1 MEQQV
6 KVTFQPQGRSVS
18 VLAGTKI
25 VEAAARAGVVIET
38 PCGGAGTC
46 GKCRVRV
53 TENADLPKAA
63 DKKAFPVRELDAG
76 WRLACQYRLDRETVV
91 FVPETSLFGGEHQIM
106 AATEATAPREML
118 PAIRKVYTELAPP
131 TLEDDA
137 PDLLRLER
145 SVGAFKADLALVRHV
160 SSVLRAN
167 SFKGT
172 AVLADR
178 RLIDFEPGDT
188 RARCYGVAFDI
199 GTTTMVGELLSL
211 CDGKEL
217 GVASRMNPQ
226 VSYGD
231 DVLARIKHA
240 DACPECLDE
249 MRLAVAREVAGMIDA
264 MCAGAGVRREHVY
277 EASFAGN
284 TTMEHIL
291 CGMDPAQ
298 LGQIPFVPLHAR
310 GLLVPAQDLGIPIHH
325 GALAYIFPL
334 IGGFVGGDTVA
345 GMLAT
350 RIDRV
355 EGPALL
361 VDIGT
366 NGEIVL
372 AHDGKIYAAS
382 TAAGPAFEGARI
394 SCGMR
399 GTHGAIEKVVFNGEV
414 RLEVIGNGA
423 PVGICGSGLIDLLA
437 ELLRHG
443 IVTPDGQ
450 LLPAGEL
457 PRDLAPDYA
466 RRVRPGDNGAAQFV
480 LVEPS
485 AQTGAAAIALT
496 QRDIREVQLGGGA
509 IRAGIGILLHMAGLE
524 PAQLKTVMIAGGFGN
539 FIRRSS
545 AQRIGLLPPGID
557 HRRIRYVGNVSLAG
571 ARAALLSTEAR
582 KRGEELARRTRH
594 VELSTTDG
602 FQEVFADAMMFP
614 GGD

>member
-1 MEQQV
+1 METQIR
-6 KVTFQPQGRSVS
+6 VTFQPRGRSVS

-53 TENADLPKAA
+53 TENAAPPGAA
-63 DKKAFPVRELDAG
+63 DKRAFSVQELDSG
-76 WRLACQYRLDRETVV
+76 WRLACQYRLQRETVV

-106 AATEATAPREML
+106 AATEANAPREML

-137 PDLLRLER
+137 PDLLRLEH
-145 SVGAFKADLALVRHV
+145 SVGAFKVDMPLVRHV
-160 SSVLRAN
+160 SAVLRAN

-172 AVLADR
+172 AVLADH

-188 RARCYGVAFDI
+188 RAHCYGVAFDI

-211 CDGKEL
+211 RDGSEL

-231 DVLARIKHA
+231 DVLSRIKHA
-240 DACPECLDE
+240 NACPDCLDE
-249 MRLAVAREVAGMIDA
+249 MRLAVTREVAGMIDA

-310 GLLVPAQDLGIPIHH
+310 GLLAPAQDLGLPIHH

-372 AHDGKIYAAS
+372 AHDGQLYAAS

-399 GTHGAIEKVVFNGEV
+399 GTQGAIEKVVFNDEV

-423 PVGICGSGLIDLLA
+423 PAGICGSGLIDLIA

-457 PRDLAPDYA
+457 PRDLAPDYVW
-466 RRVRPGDNGAAQFV
+466 RVRNDPNGAAQFV
-480 LVEPS
+480 LVERS
-485 AQTGAAAIALT
+485 AQTGAAALSLT
-496 QRDIREVQLGGGA
+496 QRDIREVQLGSGA
-509 IRAGIGILLHMAGLE
+509 IRAGISILLRMAGLV
-524 PAQLKTVMIAGGFGN
+524 PAQLKSVMIAGGFGN

-545 AQRIGLLPPGID
+545 AQRIGLLPQGID

-571 ARAALLSTEAR
+571 ARAALLSTDAR
-582 KRGEELARRTRH
+582 KHGEELARRTRH

-602 FQEVFADAMMFP
+602 FQDVFADAMMFP
-614 GGD
+614 GA